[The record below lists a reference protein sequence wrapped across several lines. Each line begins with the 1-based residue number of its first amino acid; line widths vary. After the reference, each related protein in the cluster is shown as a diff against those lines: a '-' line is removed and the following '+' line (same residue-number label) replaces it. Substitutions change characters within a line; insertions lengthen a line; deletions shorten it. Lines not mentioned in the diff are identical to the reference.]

1 MLHVFTKPIFLYF
14 IPEAYEGENRIKRK
28 TTGNKWAFWVNN
40 QEKGLQNLQMQ
51 TIVASQGKRKI
62 EISNFRGK
70 IIMFSVQISPQKPS
84 LQWLAEPKQEEINNN
99 KFLNKK
105 IKIIHN
111 RTDSFKNHKII
122 TYENFFFLSTHYNT
136 TLKKKRLF
144 LFDKQDQA

>member
-1 MLHVFTKPIFLYF
+1 MGILGKQSRERTAEF
-14 IPEAYEGENRIKRK
+14 AN
-28 TTGNKWAFWVNN
+28 ANN
-40 QEKGLQNLQMQ
+40 SCK
-51 TIVASQGKRKI
+51 SGKRKI

-122 TYENFFFLSTHYNT
+122 TYENFFFSKY
-136 TLKKKRLF
+136 TLQHHLEEKEIIF
-144 LFDKQDQA
+144 V

>member
-1 MLHVFTKPIFLYF
+1 MGILGKQSRERTAEF
-14 IPEAYEGENRIKRK
+14 AN
-28 TTGNKWAFWVNN
+28 ANN
-40 QEKGLQNLQMQ
+40 SCK
-51 TIVASQGKRKI
+51 SGKRKI

-122 TYENFFFLSTHYNT
+122 TYENFFFVSTHYNN

-144 LFDKQDQA
+144 FFDKQDQA